1 MTASL
6 LKKLLQF
13 EQRLEKDN
21 IGFLSKDWITLWKE
35 GSFLEDEKIITNSY
49 TNSQRSEQNLHFIP
63 KKPSLRKR
71 LGIRWN
77 NKLHIFGEEE

>member
-21 IGFLSKDWITLWKE
+21 IGYLTKDWLTLWKE
-35 GSFLEDEKIITNSY
+35 GPYYDEEQIITNSY
-49 TNSQRSEQNLHFIP
+49 MNSQKSE
-63 KKPSLRKR
+63 
-71 LGIRWN
+71 
-77 NKLHIFGEEE
+77 